1 MTIIE
6 SVRNFIR
13 KCPHLDEFAKG
24 INIEFLNDNV
34 TSYSIET
41 VPADAILKRFVNGD
55 CIKQFVFIFASIE
68 SYGNDILQNIE
79 NSDFYEKFAKWIET
93 QNNLGELPELD
104 GLKESL
110 KIEVTT
116 PGYPFQ
122 TDIDKAQYQ
131 IQLRLK
137 YFEKGEIN

>member
-41 VPADAILKRFVNGD
+41 VPADSILKKFVNGD

-122 TDIDKAQYQ
+122 TDIDKVQYQ

>member
-1 MTIIE
+1 MTVIE
-6 SVRNFIR
+6 SIRNFI
-13 KCPHLDEFAKG
+13 KECPCLDEFARG
-24 INIEFLNDNV
+24 VNIEFLNDNI

-41 VPADAILKRFVNGD
+41 VPTEPILKRFVNGD
-55 CIKQFVFIFASIE
+55 CIKQFIFVFASIE
-68 SYGNDILQNIE
+68 SYGDDMLQNIE
-79 NSDFYEKFAKWIET
+79 NSDFYERFAKWIEK
-93 QNNLGELPELD
+93 QNNCGDLPMLD

-116 PGYPFQ
+116 PGYLFQ

-137 YFEKGEIN
+137 YFEKGEND